1 MHLDMSR
8 EEKMDNKDKN
18 GNDLIKDFVTEEK
31 EEQQLSLFNRIIGV
45 FISPEETFSDI
56 KRKANILKPGIFL
69 MMIFA
74 VIFLIQRDLIR
85 TQVINQLKAVASVNP
100 DYEITD
106 SLVETSLRTGIIVGV
121 LSALVNP
128 VFKGLLVHGIAML
141 RNGKAKLKTSLSVLV
156 YSYFIV
162 ALGQL
167 IAGVLKAITGN
178 IYLTLSPAVF
188 FSNLEP
194 TSVQFVLLSY
204 FDLFTIGYLVVS
216 IIGIRLVHEF
226 NYKKAAMAV
235 FLPSLIYI
243 LILVASSASALMT

>member
-1 MHLDMSR
+1 
-8 EEKMDNKDKN
+8 MDNKEKN
-18 GNDLIKDFVTEEK
+18 GSDLIKDFVIEEK
-31 EEQQLSLFNRIIGV
+31 EGQQLSLFDRIIGV
-45 FISPEETFSDI
+45 FINPEETFKDI
-56 KRKANILKPGIFL
+56 KRNANIIKPGILL

-74 VIFLIQRDLIR
+74 VIFFIQRDLLR
-85 TQVINQLKAVASVNP
+85 TQVINQLKAVAAVNP

-141 RNGKAKLKTSLSVLV
+141 RNGKAKLKASLSVLV

-167 IAGVLKAITGN
+167 IAGVLKTVTGN
-178 IYLTLSPAVF
+178 IYLSLSPAVF
-188 FSNLEP
+188 FSGLEP
-194 TSVQFVLLSY
+194 ASLQFILLSY
-204 FDLFTIGYLVVS
+204 FDIFTIGYLIVS

-235 FLPSLIYI
+235 LLPSLIYI
-243 LILVASSASALMT
+243 LILIASSANALMA

>member
-1 MHLDMSR
+1 
-8 EEKMDNKDKN
+8 MDNKDKN
-18 GNDLIKDFVTEEK
+18 GNGNDLIKDFSAGENK
-31 EEQQLSLFNRIIGV
+31 EQELSLFNRIIGV
-45 FISPEETFSDI
+45 FISPEETFKDI
-56 KRKANILKPGIFL
+56 KRKADILKPGLLL

-74 VIFLIQRDLIR
+74 FVFLIQKDLIK
-85 TQVINQLKAVASVNP
+85 TQVINQLKAIAAVNP

-106 SLVETSLRTGIIVGV
+106 SLVTTSLRTGIIVGV

-141 RNGKAKLKTSLSVLV
+141 RNGKAKLKASMSVLV

-162 ALGQL
+162 ALGQVVVA
-167 IAGVLKAITGN
+167 ILKNMTGN

-188 FSNLEP
+188 FSSLEP
-194 TSVQFVLLSY
+194 MSVQFVLLSY
-204 FDLFTIGYLVVS
+204 FDVFTIGYLIIS

-235 FLPSLIYI
+235 LFPSLIYL
-243 LILVASSASALMT
+243 LILVASSASALMA

>member
-1 MHLDMSR
+1 
-8 EEKMDNKDKN
+8 MDNKDKN
-18 GNDLIKDFVTEEK
+18 GNGNDLIKDFATGEK
-31 EEQQLSLFNRIIGV
+31 KEQELSLFNRIIGV
-45 FISPEETFSDI
+45 FISPEETFRDI
-56 KRKANILKPGIFL
+56 KRKADILKPGILL

-74 VIFLIQRDLIR
+74 VVFLIQKDLIK
-85 TQVINQLKAVASVNP
+85 TQVINQLKAVAAVNP

-106 SLVETSLRTGIIVGV
+106 SLVTTSLRTGIIVGV
-121 LSALVNP
+121 LSALINP

-141 RNGKAKLKTSLSVLV
+141 RNGKAKLKASMSVLV

-162 ALGQL
+162 ALGQVVVA
-167 IAGVLKAITGN
+167 ILKSMTGN

-188 FSNLEP
+188 FSGLEP

-204 FDLFTIGYLVVS
+204 FDVFTIGYLIIS

-235 FLPSLIYI
+235 LLPSLIYL
-243 LILVASSASALMT
+243 LILVASSATALMA